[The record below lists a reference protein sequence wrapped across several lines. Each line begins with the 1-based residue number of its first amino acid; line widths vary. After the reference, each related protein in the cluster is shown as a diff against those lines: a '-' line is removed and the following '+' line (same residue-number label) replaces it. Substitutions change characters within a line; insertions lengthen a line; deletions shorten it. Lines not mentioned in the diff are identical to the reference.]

1 MSKFLRKLEFEKVI
15 KALWNTSKSRFI
27 EEITFDN
34 TINQVTNKP
43 KNTLSKNKN
52 GQETPVI
59 DHLVTEWKDLDHV
72 SEINSTNVFDAKN
85 LKYGKYFNNFA
96 PGLVD
101 SSDYAYY
108 TFDCNPGDTF
118 TVVKKQHDSQT
129 FGFLDTNGNVIE
141 NRRVGQRVVNGR
153 TYYHLT
159 VPQTP
164 TIVKAGFNIH
174 LPTNKVSEVELHSGH
189 IQPTADFMPNTNGAE
204 IIVDGTQVSINFD
217 PMDSG
222 LSSTTVESAIRE
234 SVLLSNTSLS
244 NKVDR
249 SEVGTGANQIPQ
261 LDQNGKLPSTII
273 PNIAITKIVDVAD
286 EAEALNMST
295 NNEIQTGDF
304 VRIANNQNKIY
315 IHRETSVGN
324 FSNRFIEITSGN
336 AGNNVSSVNGQ
347 TPSQGNVTV
356 DATHIKLDGQNSQTV
371 KQEIDTLKGR
381 VDNCVTRVNGQ
392 APINGE
398 VTVNAGQI
406 NGTYG
411 GSAGNLQS
419 HLNTIKNS
427 IDSVTSRANDNANR
441 LTKLETKVP
450 TVKVGDIISTF
461 QDSGSQYVVG
471 GVTYLYIGQT
481 RTVQHSTYPQ
491 LASALGISGATN
503 YQLPIISDT
512 SFTFDNGQRRRNR
525 KHYIVAHI
533 SS

>member
-1 MSKFLRKLEFEKVI
+1 MPKFLRKLEFEKVI

-34 TINQVTNKP
+34 TTKRL
-43 KNTLSKNKN
+43 TRTKN
-52 GQETPVI
+52 GQEDEVVNKI
-59 DHLVTEWKDLDHV
+59 VTEWKDLDHV
-72 SEINSTNVFDAKN
+72 SDITSTNIFDVKN
-85 LKYGKYFNNFA
+85 LKYGKYFYNHR
-96 PGLVD
+96 PELIE

-108 TFDCNPGDTF
+108 TFDCNPSDTF

-129 FGFLDTNGNVIE
+129 FGFLDANGTVIE
-141 NRRVGQRVVNGR
+141 NRRVVQRVVNGR

-164 TIVKAGFNIH
+164 TIVKAGFNVH
-174 LPTNKVSEVELHSGH
+174 LPSNKVSEVELHTGH
-189 IQPTADFMPNTNGAE
+189 IQPTAHFMPNTNGAE
-204 IIVDGTQVSINFD
+204 IIVDGTQVSIGFD

-315 IHRETSVGN
+315 IHREASVGD

-336 AGNNVSSVNGQ
+336 AGNNISSVNGQ

-381 VDNCVTRVNGQ
+381 VDNCVTMVNGQ

-406 NGTYG
+406 RAAVNGVVNNVQHY
-411 GSAGNLQS
+411 
-419 HLNTIKNS
+419 LNVISDGLKTVNTMAIS
-427 IDSVTSRANDNANR
+427 NR
-441 LTKLETKVP
+441 NKITTLEAKKPPVQA
-450 TVKVGDIISTF
+450 GDIITTF
-461 QDSGSQYVVG
+461 KNNGEVYTVG
-471 GVTYLYIGQT
+471 GVTYLYCGVRKVVT
-481 RTVQHSTYPQ
+481 RNNYPQ
-491 LASALGISGATN
+491 LADALGLASSVNNFEYPYFA
-503 YQLPIISDT
+503 DT
-512 SFTFDNGQRRRNR
+512 QHTYDNGQRTGTKRT
-525 KHYIVAHI
+525 YICAKVV
-533 SS
+533 